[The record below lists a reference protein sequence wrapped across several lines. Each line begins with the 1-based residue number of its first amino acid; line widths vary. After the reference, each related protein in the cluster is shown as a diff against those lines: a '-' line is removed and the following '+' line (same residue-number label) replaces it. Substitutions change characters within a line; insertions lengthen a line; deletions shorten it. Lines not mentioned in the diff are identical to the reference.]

1 MNPRIMQ
8 TLKELF
14 AWFMGI
20 YLIVW
25 HSVASKHGP
34 TYEVV
39 VSSAILGFLVIPG
52 IQMLIAKRG
61 KK

>member
-1 MNPRIMQ
+1 MNPRTLQI
-8 TLKELF
+8 LKELF

-25 HSVASKHGP
+25 HATAAAHGSKWELG
-34 TYEVV
+34 
-39 VSSAILGFLVIPG
+39 VSSAVLGFLVIPG
-52 IQMLIAKRG
+52 MQMLIAERT

>member
-1 MNPRIMQ
+1 MNPRTLQI
-8 TLKELF
+8 LKELF

-25 HSVASKHGP
+25 HSVAAKNGP
-34 TYEVV
+34 TWEIL
-39 VSSAILGFLVIPG
+39 VSSALLGFLVIPG
-52 IQMLIAKRG
+52 MQMLIASKD